1 MGPFTRLVSAAG
13 VAVCCC
19 LSAAT
24 LQAQRDDR
32 SERLAPEVRSVN
44 VRGNE
49 NLDDGTI
56 TRSIATRASR
66 CRSIVLQPF
75 CWVADADLF
84 VDRRFLDEDEFARDV
99 LRIRILY
106 WRHGYREVQ
115 VDTAVARPRPGIAE
129 VTFSITEGP
138 PTRVTSLTVLH
149 PEEAISLRAIERSMQ
164 LRAGDPL
171 DLTAIDSTRAAL
183 ASVLWER
190 GYADAIVT
198 DSVDVDPI
206 ARTAAVRILVDP
218 RWVARIGAIRV
229 FGLDR
234 IDEQTVLN
242 TMELG
247 EGDVF
252 RRDELVQ
259 SQRRLYASNLFRQAE
274 VREPAFAD
282 SVKPLDVLVQEAA
295 AREARASV
303 GFSTLEFF
311 QVDGRFTHFY
321 AFGGPRR
328 LDVRGAIG
336 NLLAPELEGRGI
348 FHDVSTRVLDDR
360 QDEFLRPTW
369 QVAVDIVQPWF
380 LGTANT
386 FGGGVF
392 AQRRSTPGIFIDD
405 GFGAHTTFT
414 RRIAPRTP
422 ASVSY
427 RYELTQVRAGDL
439 YFCVNY
445 GICELAVIE
454 ALRGRNALSPLSVG
468 LFSERN
474 DDPLDPTRGYTLRAD
489 AEHASALTFSSYRYN
504 RITVEGTRYLPVW
517 RRSVL
522 AARLRVG
529 YVAPMRSP
537 VEGIEAVG
545 EQEPRLLH
553 PRRRYYA
560 GGARSVRGYPENQL
574 GPTILTVNP
583 DALIEAG
590 CTVPQL
596 AAGQCPQLNAVPSE
610 EFQPRPTGGTSIIEG
625 SIEWRL
631 PVWRAL
637 SAAFFVDGAVL
648 GERGFGVAEEVTAAV
663 TPGFGVRYASPVGP
677 IRVDLGI
684 RPGLRELLPVV
695 TQVPDGEGMLQLVQL
710 DDPKLW
716 DPLEGVTGARRV
728 LARLTLHLSIGQAF

>member
-1 MGPFTRLVSAAG
+1 MAPFTPLIRAAG
-13 VAVCCC
+13 VAGFCCF
-19 LSAAT
+19 SAAT

-32 SERLAPEVRSVN
+32 SERLAPEVRSIDI
-44 VRGNE
+44 RGNDA
-49 NLDDGTI
+49 LGDALI
-56 TRSIATRASR
+56 RRSIATRATR

-84 VDRRFLDEDEFARDV
+84 TDRRFLDDDQLARDV

-106 WRHGYREVQ
+106 WRHGYREAQ
-115 VDTAVARPRPGIAE
+115 VDTAVARPRPGRAE
-129 VTFSITEGP
+129 VTFTITEGP
-138 PTRVTSLTVLH
+138 PVRVTSLTVLH
-149 PEEAISLRAIERSMQ
+149 PEEAISPRSIERSMQ

-171 DLTAIDSTRAAL
+171 DLSAIDSTRAAL
-183 ASVLWER
+183 SAVLWDR

-198 DSVDVDPI
+198 DTADVDPI
-206 ARTAAVRILVDP
+206 ARTAAVRLTMDP
-218 RWVARIGAIRV
+218 RWIARVGEIRV

-242 TMELG
+242 TMEIS
-247 EGDVF
+247 EGDIF
-252 RRDELVQ
+252 RRDDLIR

-274 VREPAFAD
+274 IREPAFAD

-295 AREARASV
+295 LRESRASV
-303 GFSTLEFF
+303 GFNTLEFF

-336 NLLAPELEGRGI
+336 NLLAPQLEGRGI
-348 FHDVSTRVLDDR
+348 FHDVSERVLDDG
-360 QDEFLRPTW
+360 QEEFLRPTW
-369 QVAVDIVQPWF
+369 QVGVDLVQPWF
-380 LGTANT
+380 LGSRNT
-386 FGGGVF
+386 LGGGVF
-392 AQRRSTPGIFIDD
+392 AQRRSTPGIFIDE
-405 GFGAHTTFT
+405 GYGAHTTFT
-414 RRIAPRTP
+414 RRVAVNTP

-445 GICELAVIE
+445 GICELNVIE
-454 ALRGRNALSPLSVG
+454 ALRGRNSLSPLSFG
-468 LFSERN
+468 WFAERN
-474 DDPLDPTRGYTLRAD
+474 DDPLDPTRGYTLRGD
-489 AEHASALTFSSYRYN
+489 IEHASAFTLSNYRYN
-504 RITVEGTRYLPVW
+504 RITVEATRYIPAW

-522 AARLRVG
+522 AGKLRVG
-529 YVAPMRSP
+529 FVSPMRSP
-537 VEGIEAVG
+537 VRGIAEV
-545 EQEPRLLH
+545 EEDPRLLH
-553 PRRRYYA
+553 PRKRYYA

-574 GPTILTVNP
+574 GPTILTVDP
-583 DALIEAG
+583 EALIAVG

-596 AAGQCPQLNAVPSE
+596 AAGQCPNLDAVPSG

-625 SIEWRL
+625 SIEWRF

-637 SAAFFVDGAVL
+637 SAAFFMDAAVL
-648 GERGFGVAEEVTAAV
+648 GETGFGIAENVTAAA

-684 RPGLRELLPVV
+684 RPTLREVLPVV
-695 TQVPDGEGMLQLVQL
+695 TQVPTADGTLQLVQL
-710 DDPKLW
+710 AEPKIW